1 MLLLLSIYSHSAS
14 QIFFSLRNSPKSN
27 VGAGIT
33 GKIPQNEVCFFK
45 ALNMDDKIMQLG
57 LGFFLRVA
65 GKHVDEQNKS
75 QMSREF
81 IFAFTLL
88 RSELYTIPIES

>member
-1 MLLLLSIYSHSAS
+1 
-14 QIFFSLRNSPKSN
+14 
-27 VGAGIT
+27 
-33 GKIPQNEVCFFK
+33 
-45 ALNMDDKIMQLG
+45 MDDKIMQLD
-57 LGFFLRVA
+57 LGVFLRVA
-65 GKHVDEQNKS
+65 GKHADEQNKS